1 MVTTFSCRS
10 VNNGKVVKSKG
21 SLSVLFQ
28 SREARAL
35 GDLAFFLL
43 FLYMERD

>member
-1 MVTTFSCRS
+1 MRC
-10 VNNGKVVKSKG
+10 NLLGKKKLALN

-35 GDLAFFLL
+35 GDLASSFAGVVL
-43 FLYMERD
+43 MVTWGVEI